1 MVFTE
6 SMDYHVNHIG
16 SIRINKDRLMDEHN
30 VDIVITRK
38 RFGEYQTIDISGSS
52 KNISNVKKQLNEIIE
67 IASYEYNEFRQRKK
81 DRQRSLKQKFN
92 TIDYG
97 LKNSLNKSKTIKQ
110 NRNPFDALAVDED
123 LNDEIVNVYNNEYPI
138 LLNTKSNVSW
148 ADMSDDDE

>member
-30 VDIVITRK
+30 IDIVITRK

>member
-138 LLNTKSNVSW
+138 LLKTTSNVSW

>member
-30 VDIVITRK
+30 IDIVITRK

-123 LNDEIVNVYNNEYPI
+123 LNNEIVNDYNNEYPE
-138 LLNTKSNVSW
+138 LLNTTSNVSW